1 MMKYNLTIGAI
12 FKNEAPYLQEWVN
25 HYLDRGVE
33 HFYLIND
40 NSDDNYLDVLQPY
53 INNKLI
59 TIFDV
64 KVNLTFVNR
73 QYVIYNNFFN
83 LIKNDTKWF
92 IVCDIDE
99 YIWSPINRNFNL
111 ALSLMEKDNVSI
123 YYPASILFGSNG
135 HLKQPKS
142 IVESFTKRQNIDLK
156 AIKFIKEYLQTKY
169 ICLTSEVDEF
179 GIHVCNMKKSSTKK
193 EVYQDPLLLNT
204 SIFRLNHYRL
214 QSKEKWEKN
223 LSKTDVNC
231 FCPPNACWFSPSL
244 DYDIKNIKYL
254 TDNYRTIKL
263 FEDADKEQN
272 LIEDKE
278 LFLQNS
284 LAKKLNS

>member
-1 MMKYNLTIGAI
+1 
-12 FKNEAPYLQEWVN
+12 
-25 HYLDRGVE
+25 
-33 HFYLIND
+33 
-40 NSDDNYLDVLQPY
+40 
-53 INNKLI
+53 
-59 TIFDV
+59 
-64 KVNLTFVNR
+64 
-73 QYVIYNNFFN
+73 
-83 LIKNDTKWF
+83 
-92 IVCDIDE
+92 
-99 YIWSPINRNFNL
+99 
-111 ALSLMEKDNVSI
+111 
-123 YYPASILFGSNG
+123 
-135 HLKQPKS
+135 
-142 IVESFTKRQNIDLK
+142 
-156 AIKFIKEYLQTKY
+156 
-169 ICLTSEVDEF
+169 
-179 GIHVCNMKKSSTKK
+179 MKKSSTKN
-193 EVYQDPLLLNT
+193 EVYRDPLLLNT

-214 QSKEKWEKN
+214 QSKEKWQKN

>member
-1 MMKYNLTIGAI
+1 MKHNISLGAI
-12 FKNEAPYLQEWVN
+12 FKNEEPYLKEWID
-25 HYLDRGVE
+25 HYVFRGVE

-40 NSDDNYLDVLQPY
+40 GSTDNFIKILNEY
-53 INNKLI
+53 IDKKI
-59 TIFDV
+59 VTIFNV
-64 KVNLTFVNR
+64 EANLTFLNR
-73 QYVIYNNFFN
+73 QYVIYNKFFN
-83 LIKNDTKWF
+83 LIKDQTKWM
-92 IVCDIDE
+92 IVCDVDE
-99 YIWSPINRNFNL
+99 YIWSPLSTNFNDL
-111 ALSLMEKDNVSI
+111 VSIMDKDNVSI
-123 YYPASILFGSNG
+123 YYTASILFGSNG

-142 IVESFTKRQNIDLK
+142 IVGSFTKRQNIDLK

-169 ICLTSEVDEF
+169 ICLTSEVDQF
-179 GIHVCNMKKSSTKK
+179 GIHVCNMKKSSTKN
-193 EVYQDPLLLNT
+193 EVYRNPLLLNT

-214 QSKEKWEKN
+214 QSKEKWQKN